1 MYEKLQGSGGGT
13 SMITERSNIK
23 ALILTG
29 DGINCE
35 TETALA
41 FKEKGISVEIVHIAD
56 LVANPALLERVH
68 ILGLPGGFSFG
79 DEIGSGQILAL
90 KLKYAVS
97 DELKKFIDDQKLV
110 IGICNGFQALVRLG
124 LLPKPFCD
132 RTMTLTHNRQGH
144 FINRWVDL
152 NVPASNCV
160 WTKELMGKKIS
171 LPIRHGEGKIVFKGS
186 FEDQQKIYRLLANEG
201 QIALNYTE
209 DVNGSYNEI
218 AGVCD
223 PTGRV
228 FGLMPH
234 PEAATSKWHAPSG
247 KEKVDGLGIGSLFF
261 ESAIRYCEENF
272 LN

>member
-1 MYEKLQGSGGGT
+1 MKREQ
-13 SMITERSNIK
+13 IK

-41 FKEKGISVEIVHIAD
+41 FTELGAQAEIIHISDLIEKKDKLKEAQ
-56 LVANPALLERVH
+56 
-68 ILGLPGGFSFG
+68 ILALPGGFSFG

-90 KLKYAVS
+90 KLKYALGE
-97 DELKKFIDDQKLV
+97 ELKTFVEEKKLV

-124 LLPKPFCD
+124 LLPKPFSQ

-152 NVPASNCV
+152 DVPVSECV
-160 WTKELMGKKIS
+160 WTSELHGEKIS
-171 LPIRHGEGKIVFKGS
+171 LPIRHGEGRIVFKGDEEEQRATYKMLS
-186 FEDQQKIYRLLANEG
+186 SNG
-201 QIALNYTE
+201 QIALNYRN
-209 DVNGSYNEI
+209 DVNGSFAEI

-223 PTGRV
+223 PSGLI

-234 PEAATSKWHAPSG
+234 PEAAISLWHNPGGADKG
-247 KEKVDGLGIGSLFF
+247 EDKGLGLFIF
-261 ESAIRYCEENF
+261 ESGLKYCEAN
-272 LN
+272 L

>member
-1 MYEKLQGSGGGT
+1 MKRNQL
-13 SMITERSNIK
+13 R

-41 FKEKGISVEIVHIAD
+41 FSELGVTPRIVHIAD
-56 LVANPALLERVH
+56 LIEDKTLLRESH
-68 ILGLPGGFSFG
+68 LLALPGGFSFG

-90 KLKYAVS
+90 KLKYALG
-97 DELKKFIDDQKLV
+97 DELKKFVQEKKPI

-124 LLPKPFCD
+124 LLPKPFKP

-152 NVPASNCV
+152 EVPTSNCV
-160 WTKELMGKKIS
+160 WTCDLKGETIS
-171 LPIRHGEGKIVFKGS
+171 LPIRHGEGRVVFKGT
-186 FEDQQKIYRLLANEG
+186 EEEQKEMYKTLSANG
-201 QIALNYTE
+201 QIALNYHS
-209 DVNGSYNEI
+209 DVNGSYAGI

-223 PTGRV
+223 PSGLI

-234 PEAATSKWHAPSG
+234 PEAAISYWHNPSG
-247 KEKVDGLGIGSLFF
+247 KDKSGETGLGLLIF
-261 ESAIRYCEENF
+261 ESGIKYCEDNF
-272 LN
+272 